1 MGFSIPL
8 ENYLRLSLKS
18 WGQDLINTKSLY
30 EEYFN
35 VDEVFKIWDM
45 HQTKKNN
52 FHTKLWP
59 ILSFISWRKYNS

>member
-8 ENYLRLSLKS
+8 ENYLRLSQNLGAKI
-18 WGQDLINTKSLY
+18 INTKSLY

-52 FHTKLWP
+52 FHTKLANT
-59 ILSFISWRKYNS
+59 IIYFMEKM